1 LRQFNFNDRGA
12 KVDLDDINKESDAE
26 DEQRPVRI
34 SFKTNERH
42 HLIIDPVQSNQNSS
56 GLPDTNEL
64 ITDDYWDT
72 VLMNTRP
79 KKEGP
84 DGIKIWNLVY
94 QRLKDTDSAQC
105 LVKELTDLKITDTS
119 RINQLVDTWITCL
132 RISGNVVED
141 AASAFR
147 LEYAKIINPVY

>member
-1 LRQFNFNDRGA
+1 
-12 KVDLDDINKESDAE
+12 VDLEEINKDSDAE
-26 DEQRPVRI
+26 EEQRPVRI
-34 SFKTNERH
+34 SFKTAERH
-42 HLIIDPVQSNQNSS
+42 HLVIDPMQGNFNSS

-94 QRLKDTDSAQC
+94 QRLKDTDS
-105 LVKELTDLKITDTS
+105 S
-119 RINQLVDTWITCL
+119 
-132 RISGNVVED
+132 
-141 AASAFR
+141 
-147 LEYAKIINPVY
+147 

>member
-1 LRQFNFNDRGA
+1 M
-12 KVDLDDINKESDAE
+12 
-26 DEQRPVRI
+26 
-34 SFKTNERH
+34 T
-42 HLIIDPVQSNQNSS
+42 
-56 GLPDTNEL
+56 DTNKL

-94 QRLKDTDSAQC
+94 HRLKDSESASC
-105 LVKELTDLKITDTS
+105 LVKELTELKITDLS
-119 RINQLVDTWITCL
+119 KIDHLIDTWITCL

-141 AASAFR
+141 AANAFR
-147 LEYAKIINPVY
+147 LEY

>member
-1 LRQFNFNDRGA
+1 MRQND
-12 KVDLDDINKESDAE
+12 
-26 DEQRPVRI
+26 
-34 SFKTNERH
+34 
-42 HLIIDPVQSNQNSS
+42 S

-64 ITDDYWDT
+64 ITDEYWDT

-94 QRLKDTDSAQC
+94 HRLKDSESASC
-105 LVKELTDLKITDTS
+105 LVKELTELKITDLS
-119 RINQLVDTWITCL
+119 KINHLVDTWITCL

-141 AASAFR
+141 AANTFR
-147 LEYAKIINPVY
+147 LEY

>member
-1 LRQFNFNDRGA
+1 M
-12 KVDLDDINKESDAE
+12 
-26 DEQRPVRI
+26 RI
-34 SFKTNERH
+34 SFKTTERH
-42 HLIIDPVQSNQNSS
+42 HLVIDPVQGNLNTT

-94 QRLKDTDSAQC
+94 QRLRDTDSSAC
-105 LVKELTDLKITDTS
+105 LVKELTDLKITDTLK
-119 RINQLVDTWITCL
+119 INQLVDTWITCL

-141 AASAFR
+141 AANAFR
-147 LEYAKIINPVY
+147 LEFAKLNNPAYQTTKALKSANIMKSFG